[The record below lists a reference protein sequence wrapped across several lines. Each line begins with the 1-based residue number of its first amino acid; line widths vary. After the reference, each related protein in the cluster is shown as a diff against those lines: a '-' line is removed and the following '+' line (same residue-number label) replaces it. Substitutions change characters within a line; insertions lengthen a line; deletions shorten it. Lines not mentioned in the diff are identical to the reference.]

1 MNKTHFEHTAYALV
15 LLAIGFWI
23 GFPELALGLA
33 IGLMVGR
40 EHTQAE
46 YQYLKTMGLKRS
58 EVKWLEFKVLVTK
71 SAWSKD
77 SILDFA
83 IPAVVAIATYLLL
96 ILWF

>member
-1 MNKTHFEHTAYALV
+1 MNKTHFEHVAYALA
-15 LLAIGFWI
+15 LLAVGYFTGFT
-23 GFPELALGLA
+23 ELALGLA
-33 IGLMVGR
+33 IGLMAGR
-40 EHTQAE
+40 EHAQAE
-46 YQYLKTMGLKRS
+46 YRYLNLAGLKRA

-83 IPAVVAIATYLLL
+83 IPAVVATAMYLLL

>member
-23 GFPELALGLA
+23 GFSELALGLA

-46 YQYLKTMGLKRS
+46 YQYLKTMDLKRS
-58 EVKWLEFKVLVTK
+58 EVKWLELRVLVTK

-77 SILDFA
+77 SVLDFA
-83 IPAVVAIATYLLL
+83 IPAVVATSAYLLVTL
-96 ILWF
+96 L